1 MNIVITGIII
11 FVITFLLLSWFAKQ
25 KTQKIAKGVR
35 SLIVILSLLV
45 AVILVIGGRILFS
58 LPLFFLALSAL
69 KIKGLTAFQIWQI
82 WRLLNY
88 LRATGR
94 YSYFRQNNQPSSSSN
109 LTTEECYK
117 VLGLNKPCSKE
128 DVIKSAT
135 QLQKKIHPDLNKNQ
149 NTEYLSKI
157 VNNAK
162 DTILK
167 NDFSLLVLK
176 IFLELHRMKFYLY
189 LVYYVL
195 CSQ

>member
-11 FVITFLLLSWFAKQ
+11 FIITFLLLSWFARQ
-25 KTQKIAKGVR
+25 KTHKIAKGVR
-35 SLIVILSLLV
+35 ALIVILSLLI
-45 AVILVIGGRILFS
+45 AIILAIGGRILFS

-69 KIKGLTAFQIWQI
+69 KIKGLTAFQIWQL
-82 WRLLNY
+82 WRILNF
-88 LRATGR
+88 LRSTGR
-94 YSYFRQNNQPSSSSN
+94 YSYFCQGKQSSSSGN

-117 VLGLNKPCSKE
+117 VLGIKKPCSKE
-128 DVIKSAT
+128 EVIKAAS

-167 NDFSLLVLK
+167 NDFN
-176 IFLELHRMKFYLY
+176 
-189 LVYYVL
+189 
-195 CSQ
+195 

>member
-11 FVITFLLLSWFAKQ
+11 FVIAFLLLSWFARQ

-35 SLIVILSLLV
+35 ALIVILSLLI
-45 AVILVIGGRILFS
+45 AIILAIGGRVLFS

-69 KIKGLTAFQIWQI
+69 KIKGLTAFQIWQL
-82 WRLLNY
+82 WRILNF

-94 YSYFRQNNQPSSSSN
+94 YSYFGQSNQSSSSGN
-109 LTTEECYK
+109 LTAGECYK
-117 VLGLNKPCSKE
+117 VLGLKKPCSKE
-128 DVIKSAT
+128 DVIKAAS

-162 DTILK
+162 DIILK
-167 NDFSLLVLK
+167 NDFN
-176 IFLELHRMKFYLY
+176 
-189 LVYYVL
+189 
-195 CSQ
+195 